1 MTAPRRGRAATPVSR
16 DVRAA
21 ILEATESLLAH
32 RPFDK
37 LAVAEILTA
46 AGVSRASFYF
56 YFGGKHDV
64 LAELVRAAVQT
75 GHATAEAWTG
85 RASGEP
91 PAPGLRQA
99 VTAGSELWRRKAPVL
114 RAIVENWHTDPQL
127 TELWTT
133 LMAGFTT
140 GTADRI
146 ERDRADGL
154 APAGELPA
162 DQLASA
168 LTWLSERLQ
177 YLAAAGVAPFDDEEV
192 LVDTITGV
200 WLGAIYGAVN
210 SR

>member
-1 MTAPRRGRAATPVSR
+1 MTAPRRGRAATPAAR
-16 DVRAA
+16 ETRAA

-37 LAVAEILTA
+37 LAVAEILAA

-64 LAELVRAAVQT
+64 LAELVRGAVQT
-75 GHATAEAWTG
+75 GHTTAQAWTG

-91 PAPGLRQA
+91 PEPGLRRA

-140 GTADRI
+140 GTAERI
-146 ERDRADGL
+146 ERDRADGT
-154 APAGELPA
+154 APPGGLPA

-192 LVDTITGV
+192 LVETITDI
-200 WLGAIYGAVN
+200 WIAALYR
-210 SR
+210 SPPR